1 MPVTVKLHLPVPEG
15 RPGDVVEL
23 SQERAAAL
31 VDRRYATYVSG
42 GSTAPEPEAEAEATP
57 EPVVQ
62 DSAPAPVVDLPAPYD
77 KKAEWVAAAA
87 ALGIETDGL
96 TKDEI
101 IEVVLDATG

>member
-15 RPGDVVEL
+15 KPGDVVEL

-42 GSTAPEPEAEAEATP
+42 GSTAPEPAAEEYP
-57 EPVVQ
+57 EPAVQ
-62 DSAPAPVVDLPAPYD
+62 ESGSAPLIDLPAEYD
-77 KKAEWVAAAA
+77 VKSKWVDVAKT
-87 ALGIETDGL
+87 LGIETEGL

-101 IEVVLDATG
+101 IEVVKDAAGY